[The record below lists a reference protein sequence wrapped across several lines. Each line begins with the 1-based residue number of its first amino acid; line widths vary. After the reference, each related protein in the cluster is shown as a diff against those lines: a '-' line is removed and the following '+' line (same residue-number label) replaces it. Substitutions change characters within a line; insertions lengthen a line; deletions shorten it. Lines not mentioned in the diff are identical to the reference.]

1 MVDLKEIKSWP
12 TLAWEVQ
19 MKHHSPIVR
28 PTSVLWGVLTTAIIA
43 FIIAAGLG
51 SLFIYTTLQAWN
63 QPGPWLEPLLLGTL
77 LLLIAVYMAS
87 LAGYCWRR
95 LGQIEA
101 RHVAVTGDRDTEPR

>member
-1 MVDLKEIKSWP
+1 MN
-12 TLAWEVQ
+12 Q
-19 MKHHSPIVR
+19 RNRIVR
-28 PTSVLWGVLTTAIIA
+28 PTSVLWGVLITAVAA
-43 FIIAAGLG
+43 FIIAVGLG

-77 LLLIAVYMAS
+77 LLLIAVYMLT